1 MSRDKIEKWDEV
13 NGITAPERNLEAF
26 LASSTDT
33 YAILQLRD
41 SEDTRSERF
50 VSYSALQRQEEEP
63 EIDHYEVV
71 YMAPLPPFQDKNAML
86 EQVYVKFNINHPAD
100 FKGHSLSVSD
110 IVALN
115 TGGEVS
121 CHYVDSVGFVELPG
135 FFSGKNH
142 LRSAEDSLEQND
154 NNLDGVINNLPD
166 ERAGRS
172 SPEEKPSVL
181 EQLKD
186 LQQSGRTMAPHQPT
200 ERSRE

>member
-1 MSRDKIEKWDEV
+1 MSRNKIEKWDEV
-13 NGITAPERNLEAF
+13 NGITAPERSLEAF
-26 LASSTDT
+26 LESRTDT
-33 YAILQLRD
+33 YVILQLRD
-41 SEDTRSERF
+41 SEDTRYERF
-50 VSYSALQRQEEEP
+50 ASYSALKKQGKEP
-63 EIDHYEVV
+63 EIDHYDVV
-71 YMAPLPPFQDKNAML
+71 YLAPLPPFQDRDRML
-86 EQVYVKFNINHPAD
+86 EQLFVRFNFNHPAD
-100 FKGHSLSVSD
+100 FRGHSLSVSD

-166 ERAGRS
+166 ERAG
-172 SPEEKPSVL
+172 
-181 EQLKD
+181 

>member
-1 MSRDKIEKWDEV
+1 MFV
-13 NGITAPERNLEAF
+13 
-26 LASSTDT
+26 
-33 YAILQLRD
+33 
-41 SEDTRSERF
+41 RF
-50 VSYSALQRQEEEP
+50 N
-63 EIDHYEVV
+63 
-71 YMAPLPPFQDKNAML
+71 F
-86 EQVYVKFNINHPAD
+86 NHPAD
-100 FKGHSLSVSD
+100 FRGHSLSVSD

-154 NNLDGVINNLPD
+154 NSLDGVINNLPEGKAD
-166 ERAGRS
+166 HS

-181 EQLKD
+181 EQLKG
-186 LQQSGRTMAPHQPT
+186 LQQPGRTMAPHQPT

>member
-13 NGITAPERNLEAF
+13 NGITAPERSLEAF
-26 LASSTDT
+26 LESRTDT
-33 YAILQLRD
+33 YVILQLRD
-41 SEDTRSERF
+41 SEDTRYER
-50 VSYSALQRQEEEP
+50 VASYSALQKQGKEP
-63 EIDHYEVV
+63 EIDHYDVV
-71 YMAPLPPFQDKNAML
+71 YLAPLPPFQDREMLL
-86 EQVYVKFNINHPAD
+86 EQMSVRFNFNHPAD
-100 FKGHSLSVSD
+100 FRGHSLSISD

-121 CHYVDSVGFVELPG
+121 CHYVDSAGFVELPG

-154 NNLDGVINNLPD
+154 NSLDGVINNLPD

-172 SPEEKPSVL
+172 RSEEKPSVL
-181 EQLKD
+181 EQLKG
-186 LQQSGRTMAPHQPT
+186 LQPPGRTMAPHQPT

>member
-26 LASSTDT
+26 LESSTDT

-41 SEDTRSERF
+41 SEDTGYERF
-50 VSYSALQRQEEEP
+50 ASYSALQRQGKEP
-63 EIDHYEVV
+63 EIDHYDVV
-71 YMAPLPPFQDKNAML
+71 YLAPLPPFQDRDRML
-86 EQVYVKFNINHPAD
+86 EQMFVRFNFNHPAD
-100 FKGHSLSVSD
+100 FRGHSLSVSD

-115 TGGEVS
+115 AGGEVS

-154 NNLDGVINNLPD
+154 NSLDGVINNLPEGKAD
-166 ERAGRS
+166 HS

-181 EQLKD
+181 EQLKGR
-186 LQQSGRTMAPHQPT
+186 QQSGRTMDPHRPT

>member
-26 LASSTDT
+26 LESSTDT

-41 SEDTRSERF
+41 SEDTRYERF
-50 VSYSALQRQEEEP
+50 ASYSALQRQGKEP
-63 EIDHYEVV
+63 EIDHYDVV
-71 YMAPLPPFQDKNAML
+71 YLAPLPPFQDRDRML
-86 EQVYVKFNINHPAD
+86 EQLFVRFNFNHPAD
-100 FKGHSLSVSD
+100 FRGHSLSVSD

-115 TGGEVS
+115 AGGEVS

-181 EQLKD
+181 EQLKG

>member
-13 NGITAPERNLEAF
+13 NGITAP
-26 LASSTDT
+26 
-33 YAILQLRD
+33 
-41 SEDTRSERF
+41 
-50 VSYSALQRQEEEP
+50 
-63 EIDHYEVV
+63 
-71 YMAPLPPFQDKNAML
+71 
-86 EQVYVKFNINHPAD
+86 
-100 FKGHSLSVSD
+100 
-110 IVALN
+110 
-115 TGGEVS
+115 
-121 CHYVDSVGFVELPG
+121 DSVGFVELPG

-181 EQLKD
+181 EQLKG
-186 LQQSGRTMAPHQPT
+186 LQPPGRTMAPHQPT

>member
-13 NGITAPERNLEAF
+13 NGITAPERSLEAF
-26 LASSTDT
+26 LESSTDT

-41 SEDTRSERF
+41 SEDTRCERF
-50 VSYSALQRQEEEP
+50 EPYSALQREGKEP
-63 EIDHYEVV
+63 EIDHYDVV
-71 YMAPLPPFQDKNAML
+71 YLAPLPPFQDREILL
-86 EQVYVKFNINHPAD
+86 EQMFVRFNFNPPED
-100 FKGHSLSVSD
+100 FRGHSLSVSD

-154 NNLDGVINNLPD
+154 NSLDGVINNLPD
-166 ERAGRS
+166 GQTGRS
-172 SPEEKPSVL
+172 GSEERHSVL
-181 EQLKD
+181 EQLKS
-186 LQQSGRTMAPHQPT
+186 LQPTERAMAPHQPT

>member
-13 NGITAPERNLEAF
+13 NGITAP
-26 LASSTDT
+26 
-33 YAILQLRD
+33 
-41 SEDTRSERF
+41 
-50 VSYSALQRQEEEP
+50 
-63 EIDHYEVV
+63 
-71 YMAPLPPFQDKNAML
+71 
-86 EQVYVKFNINHPAD
+86 
-100 FKGHSLSVSD
+100 
-110 IVALN
+110 
-115 TGGEVS
+115 
-121 CHYVDSVGFVELPG
+121 DSVGFVELPG

-181 EQLKD
+181 EQLKG

>member
-13 NGITAPERNLEAF
+13 NGITAP
-26 LASSTDT
+26 
-33 YAILQLRD
+33 
-41 SEDTRSERF
+41 
-50 VSYSALQRQEEEP
+50 
-63 EIDHYEVV
+63 
-71 YMAPLPPFQDKNAML
+71 
-86 EQVYVKFNINHPAD
+86 
-100 FKGHSLSVSD
+100 
-110 IVALN
+110 
-115 TGGEVS
+115 
-121 CHYVDSVGFVELPG
+121 DSVGFVELPG

-181 EQLKD
+181 EQLKG
-186 LQQSGRTMAPHQPT
+186 LQPSGRTMAPRQPT

>member
-13 NGITAPERNLEAF
+13 NGITAPERSLEAF
-26 LASSTDT
+26 LESSTDT

-41 SEDTRSERF
+41 SDDTRYERF
-50 VSYSALQRQEEEP
+50 MSYNALQRQGTEP
-63 EIDHYEVV
+63 EIDHYDVV
-71 YMAPLPPFQDKNAML
+71 YLAPLPPYQDREILL
-86 EQVYVKFNINHPAD
+86 EQMFVRFNFNHPAD
-100 FKGHSLSVSD
+100 FRGHSLSVSD

-154 NNLDGVINNLPD
+154 NSLDGVINNLPD
-166 ERAGRS
+166 EQTGRCGA
-172 SPEEKPSVL
+172 EEKPSVL
-181 EQLKD
+181 EQLKS
-186 LQQSGRTMAPHQPT
+186 LQTPERAMVPHQPT

>member
-26 LASSTDT
+26 LESSTDT

-41 SEDTRSERF
+41 SEDTRYERF
-50 VSYSALQRQEEEP
+50 ASYSALQRQGKEP
-63 EIDHYEVV
+63 EIDHYDVV
-71 YMAPLPPFQDKNAML
+71 YLAPLPPFQDRDRML
-86 EQVYVKFNINHPAD
+86 EQLFVRFNFNHPAD
-100 FKGHSLSVSD
+100 FRGHSLSVSD

-115 TGGEVS
+115 TGGEVY

-142 LRSAEDSLEQND
+142 LRYAEDSLEQND
-154 NNLDGVINNLPD
+154 NNLDGVINNLP
-166 ERAGRS
+166 EGKAGRS